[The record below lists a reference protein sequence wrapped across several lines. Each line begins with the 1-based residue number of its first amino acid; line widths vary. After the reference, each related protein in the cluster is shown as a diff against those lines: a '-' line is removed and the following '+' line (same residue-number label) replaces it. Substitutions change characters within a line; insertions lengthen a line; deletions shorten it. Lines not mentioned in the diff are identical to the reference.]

1 MVGYVWQTSV
11 KYLLELT
18 KLKDLSLTA
27 PNHEH
32 KYTSKRESV
41 FQAGSK
47 RVGMGGFREK

>member
-1 MVGYVWQTSV
+1 MMVMVGYVWQTSV

-27 PNHEH
+27 PKKEH

-41 FQAGSK
+41 FQAGFQT
-47 RVGMGGFREK
+47 GGFREK